1 MARLVRRTA
10 RTLADVFV
18 FAPAGFLIEAPHL
31 VPELIETGRGRLAG
45 IPGFRALGELGSPRR
60 REEEGKRS
68 GRVRRARPRRGAAE
82 TDPVSPASTGDV
94 PTDVASATEG
104 LDLPIPGYDQLA
116 ASQIVA
122 RLGDLDDADLEVVEQ
137 YEQAHRAR
145 RTVLNKIAQLQKA

>member
-45 IPGFRALGELGSPRR
+45 VPGFRALGALGTTRR
-60 REEEGKRS
+60 RDEEGKRS
-68 GRVRRARPRRGAAE
+68 GRARRVRPRRRAVE
-82 TDPVSPASTGDV
+82 TEPDGPVSTSDSR
-94 PTDVASATEG
+94 TDVASSTEG

-122 RLGDLDDADLEVVEQ
+122 RLGDLDQADLGVVQQ
-137 YEQAHRAR
+137 YEQTHRAR